1 MSNTCKMF
9 HNLHM
14 LWMIIWIYPHHIA
27 IHHFTSRGAQCNNAV
42 VEAID
47 PFKIALASMSNTYK
61 EFHYI
66 HML

>member
-1 MSNTCKMF
+1 
-9 HNLHM
+9 
-14 LWMIIWIYPHHIA
+14 MIIWIYPHHIA